1 MFENGIIEPFKEHFR
16 SLVRVPSDLMNSN
29 DSWNKFFYD
38 EKSQISTI
46 RNIDKRTSLTDFSAS
61 SFLKDEIVDD

>member
-1 MFENGIIEPFKEHFR
+1 MFEKGIIEPFKEHFR

-29 DSWNKFFYD
+29 DSWNNFFYD